1 MGMRSN
7 LLVLLSGFM
16 LMSSCVSTTTTTVT
30 TQVADVVA
38 YNANGTVLKEWNDV
52 TISSKTTNTISTS
65 TESAFKSFGL
75 NFYDK
80 ANDKYVILSN
90 AVPWIAEYSTSVV
103 AIQRPVTTDTSP
115 RQLIWVESSE
125 SLEITCMPNSDLH
138 KVENSEIQKK
148 EFFSNDV
155 ESIVKRFR
163 EATPFNVVYSLKNPS
178 SNSIVAFI
186 GHHIVSNKY
195 YYIRVDQVVQ

>member
-1 MGMRSN
+1 MKCN
-7 LLVLLSGFM
+7 LLVLLSSIAF
-16 LMSSCVSTTTTTVT
+16 MSSCVSTTITS
-30 TQVADVVA
+30 QIADVVA

-52 TISSKTTNTISTS
+52 TISSRTTDALSTS
-65 TESAFKSFGL
+65 TESAFKTFGL

-80 ANDKYVILSN
+80 TNDKYVILSN

-103 AIQRPVTTDTSP
+103 ALQRPVVADASP
-115 RQLIWVESSE
+115 KQLVWVESSE
-125 SLEITCMPNSDLH
+125 SSVITCVPNSDLH
-138 KVENSEIQKK
+138 KVENSEIEKK

-163 EATPFNVVYSLKNPS
+163 EATPFNVEYSLKNPS

-186 GHHIVSNKY
+186 GYHVESNKY
-195 YYIRVDQVVQ
+195 YYIRVDQVAQ